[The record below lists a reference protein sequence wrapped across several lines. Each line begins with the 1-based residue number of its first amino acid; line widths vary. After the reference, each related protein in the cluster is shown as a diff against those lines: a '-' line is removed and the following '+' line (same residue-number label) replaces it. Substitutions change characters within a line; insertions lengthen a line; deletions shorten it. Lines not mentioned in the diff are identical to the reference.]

1 MKLFSLSLIFAF
13 GFLLTG
19 INTLQAEE
27 VELLPQ
33 LEPAEVGTTTDFEN
47 SVSSTVSHIQ
57 EKTQELNTKDI
68 TKPED
73 LPEKVAILSLF
84 ADREVSTLS
93 PFSFMAYWVQKAVQ
107 MGIPANTIFLIL
119 LTPLLATIVSFV
131 RVVIGFPTLDML
143 VPIALSFVFI
153 AVGVTVGMLVLGA
166 ILLASYLSKVTL
178 SRVRVMFYPKRS
190 LSFLFLAIFVFA
202 TLTLAVS
209 FGFSQ
214 ILSISIFP
222 ILVLMLL
229 GDSIVSIQLLKSTN
243 ETFVITTSTIG
254 VGLVGF
260 MLASS
265 EAVRNTLIL
274 YPELVL
280 LAIPVNLMIGRY
292 FGLRLTEYF
301 RFNTL
306 SN

>member
-1 MKLFSLSLIFAF
+1 MKLFFIGLIVCS
-13 GFLLTG
+13 GFLLG
-19 INTLQAEE
+19 VANLQAQEAA
-27 VELLPQ
+27 LLMPEDQ
-33 LEPAEVGTTTDFEN
+33 STSTESEN
-47 SVSSTVSHIQ
+47 TVSSTVSHIQ
-57 EKTQELNTKDI
+57 EITQEANTKDI
-68 TKPED
+68 TKPEN

-84 ADREVSTLS
+84 ADREVTNLN
-93 PFSFMAYWVQKAVQ
+93 PLNFMAYWVQKAVQ

-119 LTPLLATIVSFV
+119 LTPLLATIVSFA
-131 RVVIGFPTLDML
+131 RVVVGIPTLDML

-166 ILLASYLSKVTL
+166 IILASYFSKITL

-202 TLTLAVS
+202 TLTIAVS
-209 FGFSQ
+209 VGFAQ
-214 ILSISIFP
+214 ILSLSIFP

-229 GDSIVSIQLLKSTN
+229 GDSIVSVQLLKSTS
-243 ETFVITTSTIG
+243 ETFAITASTIG

-260 MLASS
+260 ALASS
-265 EAVRNTLIL
+265 ETVRDTLIL
-274 YPELVL
+274 YPEIVF
-280 LAIPVNLMIGRY
+280 LAVPINLMIGRY

-306 SN
+306 SH